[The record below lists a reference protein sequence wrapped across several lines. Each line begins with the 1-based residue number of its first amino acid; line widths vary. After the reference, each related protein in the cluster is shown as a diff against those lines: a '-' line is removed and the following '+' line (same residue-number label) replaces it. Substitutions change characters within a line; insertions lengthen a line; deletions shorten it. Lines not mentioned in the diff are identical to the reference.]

1 MPSSTN
7 ADADRRRSPRF
18 VCGGYAHINCLPSN
32 GIVLAGKVRDLS
44 LGGCCVDT
52 TLPIDYGARAEIVVR
67 VNAASFRALGE
78 VRAVRGRSGAGLE
91 FVQLST
97 GGKDMLAD
105 LITDLARL
113 HATMNKL
120 KLSRRDLDA
129 ESIRQ
134 QLINGRLQTMSVEA
148 RLPVLGRTLF
158 ANGLG
163 ENREECFQPNQV
175 VQARNDCPGN
185 ARIVGVDPFVLTIDL
200 FG

>member
-1 MPSSTN
+1 MPSCTN

-52 TLPIDYGARAEIVVR
+52 TLPIDYGVRAEIVVR

-78 VRAVRGRSGAGLE
+78 VRAVRGKSGAGLE

-97 GGKDMLAD
+97 GGKGMLAD

-113 HATMNKL
+113 QATMNEL
-120 KLSRRDLDA
+120 KLSRRDLGA

-134 QLINGRLQTMSVEA
+134 QLNNGRLQAMTVEG
-148 RLPVLGRTLF
+148 RIPLLGRTLF
-158 ANGLG
+158 ANGRG
-163 ENREECFQPNQV
+163 ESREECLQPNQV
-175 VQARNDCPGN
+175 VQAREDCHGN
-185 ARIVGVDPFVLTIDL
+185 ARIVEADPLVITIDL